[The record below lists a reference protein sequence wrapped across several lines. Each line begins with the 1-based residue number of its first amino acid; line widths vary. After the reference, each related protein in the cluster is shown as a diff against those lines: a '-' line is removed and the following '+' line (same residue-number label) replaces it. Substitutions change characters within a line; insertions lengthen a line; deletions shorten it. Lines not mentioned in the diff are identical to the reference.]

1 MGKDEKAVA
10 RLIEKDALPAYAG
23 DVMLVET
30 TLEISIGIYEM
41 YDGGISFE
49 GLGLENDFDL
59 KEYGETW
66 RIWDIG
72 IVVPTMAEL
81 DYTKPWGEGSPDA

>member
-1 MGKDEKAVA
+1 MA

-59 KEYGETW
+59 KE
-66 RIWDIG
+66 
-72 IVVPTMAEL
+72 
-81 DYTKPWGEGSPDA
+81 